1 MSSTLDRNLTKSKN
15 EAEELLQRVE
25 RLIKTIQVTQITP
38 EEKNIFSIEFSKLA
52 NDVTS
57 LNETVLNSIIN
68 DNVDLESFVIAPERL
83 SKIDLCT
90 KLQSEYLNININ

>member
-15 EAEELLQRVE
+15 EAEELMQRVE
-25 RLIKTIQVTQITP
+25 RLISTIQIAQITP

-57 LNETVLNSIIN
+57 LNETVLNSIVN

-83 SKIDLCT
+83 GKIDLCKKCT
-90 KLQSEYLNININ
+90 VNI